1 MNCADHD
8 GDAYPGRVRIYPIAN
23 TDSSCARS
31 GPNTLGSRRDLHDN
45 ATVGADLPLVARG
58 AELAVLTGAIE
69 AAKDGRGEAVLL
81 TGEAGVGKTRLLLEA
96 QDEAKR
102 QGLMVL
108 KGRAVQSGGAYR
120 PLVEA
125 FARASARFADET
137 ELAGVRPILARVLPG
152 WVSNQDLL
160 APMADPAAVLAE
172 ALILLLQPMAP
183 SGAVLLMDDLHWA
196 DEDTISVLSYLADS
210 VEQLPLVLIMAA
222 RTEPLLPEP
231 LERITTVPSIR
242 RVPLSRLTRTEVG
255 DTLREQQ
262 LPGVAAEIVDQLVIA
277 VDGLPLVLDEFV
289 RQLRETPPDGLD
301 MKHTT
306 LAAAVQLRLGRVS
319 SQARVVLDAMS
330 VLGEPEAELLTAITG
345 LDEATL
351 SSAIHDAVSSTLLV
365 VAATPLGITWR
376 HPLMR
381 DAVRDLLL
389 PLEQQA
395 LARRAAEHLVSSTAD
410 PTEGQLRLAAEM
422 YQLAGYPDQAAR
434 QLIRAARA
442 AVRNAALDV
451 AEQHLAAAQALTGR
465 MPEAASN
472 VLIERIETLTLA
484 GRAADGYH
492 SGIAALQ
499 GLAASNAH
507 RLLVAT
513 ARAAYSAGLRTEAGQ
528 LLVRLEEIAE
538 PTDLD
543 LAVLRARAAL
553 LDRQARAIEL
563 GQLAASQALDQ
574 GSFEIACEALLIAG
588 IAARRRDIN
597 LAART
602 LQQTL
607 ALSEAHQLSIWQVQ
621 ALAELGVLDV
631 ATDSDPTR
639 DYEARERATAA
650 GMLGTVTLLDT
661 RIGQLT
667 ASREGFMAAYP
678 IYLRAD
684 AQARQLQLISLYA
697 GTRAHLAE
705 CVLFADDRPL
715 PGRTRPAA
723 SSEFDDLVAE
733 ALAAGKKSSSV
744 PWALSGYGLRAWLHG
759 DSSAAIRL
767 IDESMRDVQDEWH
780 IVPWWGVGALLHVV
794 AGTAL
799 EEAFGSPILI
809 GHHANR
815 AARSYGAA
823 VWELRHG
830 LSASESIAEADH
842 MVRNTPLHR
851 HMLRTI
857 IAPVVYQAGLAPL
870 AEGWLREAD
879 AFCSAAGERAL
890 QRRVRNT
897 LASIGAK
904 VPKGSTS
911 AVPPHLAR
919 LGITAREAEI
929 LRLVNAGLS
938 NADISH
944 RLFISARTVESHV
957 SSMLQKTGRA
967 SREQLPS
974 ASSSED

>member
-1 MNCADHD
+1 M
-8 GDAYPGRVRIYPIAN
+8 
-23 TDSSCARS
+23 SCDTCFLCRE
-31 GPNTLGSRRDLHDN
+31 TEHDLHDN
-45 ATVGADLPLVARG
+45 ATVGADLPLVARR
-58 AELAVLTGAIE
+58 AELAVLTGAIV

-96 QDEAKR
+96 QHEAKR

-125 FARASARFADET
+125 FARASAPLAPDMR
-137 ELAGVRPILARVLPG
+137 LAGVRPILARVLPG
-152 WVSNQDLL
+152 WVSDQDVL

-172 ALILLLQPMAP
+172 ALILLLRTMAAD
-183 SGAVLLMDDLHWA
+183 GAVLLIDDVHWA
-196 DEDTISVLSYLADS
+196 DEDTISVLAYLADS

-222 RTEPLLPEP
+222 RAEPLLSER

-262 LPGVAAEIVDQLVIA
+262 LPGVAPEIVDRLVIA

-289 RQLRETPPDGLD
+289 RQLRESPPDGLD

-319 SQARVVLDAMS
+319 PQARVVLDAMS
-330 VLGEPEAELLTAITG
+330 VLGEPDAELLTAITG
-345 LDEATL
+345 LDEAPL

-395 LARRAAEHLVSSTAD
+395 LARRAAEHLVSSITD

-451 AEQHLAAAQALTGR
+451 AEQHLAAAHALTGR
-465 MPEAASN
+465 MPEAALD

-484 GRAADGYH
+484 GRAGDGYH
-492 SGIAALQ
+492 SGITALQ
-499 GLAASNAH
+499 SLAASDTR

-528 LLVRLEEIAE
+528 LLVRLEQIAE

-543 LAVLRARAAL
+543 LAVLRAHAAL
-553 LDRQARAIEL
+553 IHRQSNAIQL
-563 GQLAASQALDQ
+563 GQLAAARALEENRFDV
-574 GSFEIACEALLIAG
+574 ACESLLITG
-588 IAARRRDIN
+588 TAARRRDID
-597 LAART
+597 LAAQA
-602 LQQTL
+602 LNQAL
-607 ALSEAHQLSIWQVQ
+607 ALSEAHQLSIWHVQ
-621 ALAELGVLDV
+621 ILAELSVIDL
-631 ATDSDPTR
+631 ASDSDPTR
-639 DYEARERATAA
+639 CYQARERAIAA
-650 GMLGTVTLLDT
+650 GMLGTVALVDT
-661 RIGQLT
+661 RIGQMT
-667 ASREGFMAAYP
+667 VSRNGFMAAYP

-684 AQARQLQLISLYA
+684 RQARQLQLISLYA
-697 GTRAHLAE
+697 VTHAHLAE

-715 PGRTRPAA
+715 PGRAHPAA
-723 SSEFDDLVAE
+723 PAELDDLIAE
-733 ALAAGKKSSSV
+733 AFAAGEKSGRV
-744 PWALSGYGLRAWLHG
+744 PWLGSVYGLRAWLHG
-759 DSSAAIRL
+759 DNSTAIQL
-767 IDESMRDVQDEWH
+767 IDESLRNLQDEWH
-780 IVPWWGVGALLHVV
+780 QVPWWGVAALLRVV
-794 AGTAL
+794 AGTEL
-799 EEAFGSPILI
+799 EVAFGSPGLI
-809 GHHANR
+809 GHHANW
-815 AARSYGAA
+815 AARAYGAA
-823 VWELRHG
+823 IWDLRQDR
-830 LSASESIAEADH
+830 SASESIGEADH
-842 MVRNTPLHR
+842 RVRHTPLHR

-857 IAPVVYQAGLAPL
+857 IAPVVYQSGLAPL

-879 AFCSAAGERAL
+879 AFCTAAGERAL
-890 QRRVRNT
+890 QRRVRHV

-904 VPKGSTS
+904 VPKGSTA

-919 LGITAREAEI
+919 LGITAREAEV

-944 RLFISARTVESHV
+944 RLFISTRTVESHV
-957 SSMLQKTGRA
+957 SSMLQKTGRGT
-967 SREQLPS
+967 REQLPS
-974 ASSSED
+974 ASSAEN